1 MPEIRNTNGTP
12 RRIRVN
18 RTHDGQIE
26 IRHAGDGP
34 GRAHMIVVTR
44 DDAVLLASR
53 LLRVAHPDDDV
64 D

>member
-1 MPEIRNTNGTP
+1 MR
-12 RRIRVN
+12 
-18 RTHDGQIE
+18 
-26 IRHAGDGP
+26 P